1 MKTTLTNSLVTTA
14 LLLAWMPANVLAG
27 GAVTTGTVTAVVK
40 EAGTLTVMSDQTHGP
55 LNYTGMDKITVMFGS
70 GKAATLA
77 DVAVGQM
84 VTVEYAVR
92 DGKTVTTKLMLPD
105 PKPVVP
111 LTNPVPLTA
120 AERKALDSKAAKDND
135 ITTQPGS
142 KARLD
147 NDITTKP
154 GKKDP
159 TDPDITKVPGK

>member
-1 MKTTLTNSLVTTA
+1 MKTTPIKSLITVT
-14 LLLAWMPANVLAG
+14 LLLAWMSANVLAG

-55 LNYTGMDKITVMFGS
+55 LNYTGMDKVMVMFAS
-70 GKAATLA
+70 GKTATLA

-84 VTVEYAVR
+84 VTVEYALR

-105 PKPVVP
+105 PKPAVP
-111 LTNPVPLTA
+111 LTNPIPLTA
-120 AERKALDSKAAKDND
+120 AERHALDSKAAKDND
-135 ITTQPGS
+135 ITTQPGI

-154 GKKDP
+154 GKKDL
-159 TDPDITKVPGK
+159 TDPDITKVPSK

>member
-1 MKTTLTNSLVTTA
+1 MKTNHIPSLVTATF
-14 LLLAWMPANVLAG
+14 LFAWMSATVFAG
-27 GAVTTGTVTAVVK
+27 GAVTTGTVTAVAK

-55 LNYTGMDKITVMFGS
+55 LNYTGMDKVVVMYGS
-70 GKAATLA
+70 GKTATLA
-77 DVAVGQM
+77 DVVVGQL

-105 PKPVVP
+105 PKPALPPFNP
-111 LTNPVPLTA
+111 LPLTA
-120 AERKALDSKAAKDND
+120 AERHALDSKAAKDND